1 MKIIRIPAQSRRIKF
16 WQETQDDLSSR
27 FQALQTQLNSFY
39 TQLNELQKNNLT
51 DKTVAVLSEE
61 IKNCQEKLEDLN
73 REVGVLETKLNENQE
88 QLNIHSLQSEK
99 IEAHKKILQRWEKL
113 AELIGSADG
122 KKYRSFAQ
130 GITFEILIAN
140 ANQQLA
146 NLSPRYLLVRD
157 DKIPLDLSIIDSFQG
172 GEIRTIKNLSGG
184 ESFIVSLALALGL
197 SRMSSKKISIDSLFL
212 DEGFGSL
219 DEESLEIVCRIC
231 TVLNN
236 EGKLIGIISHIPAI
250 KERISTLNPGH
261 SCKKEVSVKLKVLV
275 VEK

>member
-1 MKIIRIPAQSRRIKF
+1 
-16 WQETQDDLSSR
+16 
-27 FQALQTQLNSFY
+27 
-39 TQLNELQKNNLT
+39 
-51 DKTVAVLSEE
+51 
-61 IKNCQEKLEDLN
+61 LN

-219 DEESLEIVCRIC
+219 DEESLEIALQNLAA
-231 TVLNN
+231 LNN

-250 KERISTLNPGH
+250 KERISTQIQVIPQEGGI
-261 SCKKEVSVKLKVLV
+261 SKIEGIGCREIK
-275 VEK
+275 

>member
-1 MKIIRIPAQSRRIKF
+1 
-16 WQETQDDLSSR
+16 
-27 FQALQTQLNSFY
+27 
-39 TQLNELQKNNLT
+39 
-51 DKTVAVLSEE
+51 
-61 IKNCQEKLEDLN
+61 
-73 REVGVLETKLNENQE
+73 
-88 QLNIHSLQSEK
+88 
-99 IEAHKKILQRWEKL
+99 LQRWEKL

-219 DEESLEIVCRIC
+219 DEESLEIALQNLAA
-231 TVLNN
+231 LNN

-250 KERISTLNPGH
+250 KERISTQIQVIPQEGGI
-261 SCKKEVSVKLKVLV
+261 SKIEGIGCREIK
-275 VEK
+275 